1 MRFNNPTNKHD
12 RTRFTVNETSIYF
25 NIINY
30 LNNLP
35 ILLPSVYDSK
45 LIQQTLNNLPI
56 LPPNPVEPLI
66 APHKAARPTPPQVN
80 LLFQF

>member
-25 NIINY
+25 NIIIY
-30 LNNLP
+30 
-35 ILLPSVYDSK
+35 
-45 LIQQTLNNLPI
+45 LNNLPI

-80 LLFQF
+80 QLFQF